1 MKPSGKQQ
9 PAFRDA
15 QHRSSSASAFNSG
28 AVLYDAIRPSYPP
41 SVPALIADLPQRAG
55 GTRILDV
62 GAGTGKLT
70 ELLGAGADSESTRRV
85 LACDPSAD
93 MVRVLRDK
101 LPNVPAWRA
110 TAEATGLADG
120 AVDAVTCAQ
129 TWHWVDTAT
138 ASAEA
143 ARITSP
149 GGKLLLC
156 WNTLAV
162 NHPWV
167 LRLSRIMH
175 SGDVQ
180 RAGFYPDVATPWTL
194 EGEVRDTWAQIV
206 TTDECFELMASRSYW
221 LRANEKT
228 RAKMVANLDWYLHDR
243 LGFERG
249 QRIPLPY
256 RADAFVYGKEG

>member
-15 QHRSSSASAFNSG
+15 QHRSSSARAFRSG
-28 AVLYDAIRPSYPP
+28 ALLYDAIRPSYPP
-41 SVPALIADLPQRAG
+41 EVPALLANLPQRPG
-55 GTRILDV
+55 GARVLDI

-70 ELLGAGADSESTRRV
+70 QLLGHDGRKV
-85 LACDPSAD
+85 YACDPSED
-93 MVRVLRDK
+93 MTRVLRQN
-101 LPNVPAWRA
+101 LPDVPVWRA

-120 AVDAVTCAQ
+120 VVDAVTCAQ
-129 TWHWVDTAT
+129 TWHWVDTDA
-138 ASAEA
+138 ASAET
-143 ARITSP
+143 ARVTSD

-162 NHPWV
+162 HHPWV

-180 RAGFYPDVATPWTL
+180 RAGFYPDVARPWVL
-194 EGEVRDTWAQIV
+194 ESELRETWAQIV

-221 LRANEKT
+221 LRANEQT
-228 RAKMVANLDWYLHDR
+228 REKMVANLDWYLHDR

-256 RADAFVYGKEG
+256 RVDAFVYGKQG